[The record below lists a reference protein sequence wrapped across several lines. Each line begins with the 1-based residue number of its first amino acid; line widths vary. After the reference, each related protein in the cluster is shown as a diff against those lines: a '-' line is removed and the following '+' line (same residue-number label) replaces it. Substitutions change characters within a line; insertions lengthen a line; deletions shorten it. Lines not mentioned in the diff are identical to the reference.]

1 MLFIALLVALAAV
14 VFAVVVLAEEWGGAT
29 YAIHGFGHLL
39 GNLTLAGV
47 FLSGIIITAV
57 FFVALWLAS
66 LSSMMRR
73 RASNRRRAESRAAR
87 EEHEGLL
94 TERDRLARELQA
106 ERAARANAAG
116 TGAAAAGAAGA
127 GTAGSAGS
135 AGSRT
140 IDLDER
146 ERLAHE
152 QAYREAYPTGT
163 YEEGTYDQR
172 AADDAAH
179 RHTV

>member
-14 VFAVVVLAEEWGGAT
+14 VFVVVVLAEDWGGAT

-57 FFVALWLAS
+57 FFVALWVAS

-94 TERDRLARELQA
+94 TERDRLARELET
-106 ERAARANAAG
+106 ERAARAN
-116 TGAAAAGAAGA
+116 AAGAAGA
-127 GTAGSAGS
+127 GTAGPRS
-135 AGSRT
+135 

-152 QAYREAYPTGT
+152 QAYHEPYPAGT
-163 YEEGTYDQR
+163 YQEGTYDQYDQR